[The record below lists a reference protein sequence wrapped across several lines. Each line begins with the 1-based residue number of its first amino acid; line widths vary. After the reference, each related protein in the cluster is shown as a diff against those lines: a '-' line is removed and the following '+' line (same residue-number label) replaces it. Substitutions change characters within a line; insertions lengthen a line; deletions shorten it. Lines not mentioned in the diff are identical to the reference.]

1 MRQTHM
7 KAMEL
12 ITQEDSFMRTAEAK
26 SGLFSVL
33 IDRNLVKQEA
43 ITLNQPQFEFK
54 MPKALIQ

>member
-1 MRQTHM
+1 M